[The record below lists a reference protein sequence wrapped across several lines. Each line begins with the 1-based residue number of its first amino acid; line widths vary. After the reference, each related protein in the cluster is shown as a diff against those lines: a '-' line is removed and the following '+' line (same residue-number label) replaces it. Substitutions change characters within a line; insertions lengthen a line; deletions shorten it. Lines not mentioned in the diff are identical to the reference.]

1 MQQVELKMK
10 KSILSLLSSLSV
22 LSTASVAAA
31 ETAYLRPGEVIVCVG
46 DSVTH
51 AGVYDGFLQ
60 AMLDRLYP
68 EAGIRVVNR
77 GQGGQTSGAA
87 VALLDSALK
96 TERPTLATFM
106 FGVNDTRWSAGDQ
119 DAKAEA
125 FVAGL
130 TAAVDLAEKNQVVP
144 LLLRESHF
152 SHSQA
157 PDDFSAKV
165 NGVLDRLMA
174 AQDAFAAERQ
184 VPVIDTQGAYKRALA
199 AAWAADPRYEF
210 SPDIVHPNSAGHA
223 ALAGEILRALGAGL
237 PLAEAKGE
245 RGPLRLTAPDDLTI
259 EFTPAAGVLAPDG
272 TLAVPVT
279 LHNRSAQPEKG
290 ALVLCLPDHLIET
303 PVEVAAGAS
312 ATVTCDL
319 PLAKLRPERSAGPL
333 YAAFR
338 GESRFTAA
346 STLFFHSRLRPAAAA
361 PVVFRAA
368 DFQSAAAE
376 DARVCPV
383 SHVAMQRNGTE
394 LTVEFTW
401 ADTTV
406 VPARAGFKTRFG
418 MEITALL
425 DLNNRE
431 GQPCDAVEFFLD
443 QRPADAIGRPT
454 ANADANPE
462 GILRIG
468 VCFVEENGKPVA
480 RALSLPELPD
490 EALSLV
496 TAGPNAWTLKVT
508 CAPAGPS
515 LGVSMRVTDN
525 TEFKVAA
532 TPPFWLTGHRGAGQ
546 EPLGYVQLGAREAGF
561 LYRVGY

>member
-1 MQQVELKMK
+1 MK
-10 KSILSLLSSLSV
+10 AYTRYLIPILATLLHGPV
-22 LSTASVAAA
+22 QAAA

-60 AMLDRLYP
+60 TMLDRLYP

-87 VALLDSALK
+87 VALLASALK
-96 TERPTLATFM
+96 TEHPTLATFM
-106 FGVNDTRWSAGDQ
+106 FGVNDTRWSAGDE

-152 SHSQA
+152 SHGQA
-157 PDDFSAKV
+157 PDEFAAKV

-174 AQDAFAAERQ
+174 AQEAFAAERQ
-184 VPVIDTQGAYKRALA
+184 IPVIDTQGAYKRALA

-237 PLAEAKGE
+237 PLAAPEGA
-245 RGPLRLTAPDDLTI
+245 RGPLRLVAPEDLTI

-279 LHNRSAQPEKG
+279 IHNRSAKPEKG
-290 ALVLCLPDHLIET
+290 TLVLCLPDHVIET
-303 PVEVAAGAS
+303 PVSVEAKALAI
-312 ATVTCDL
+312 VTCEL
-319 PLAKLRPERSAGPL
+319 PLAPLRAERSAGPL

-338 GESRFTAA
+338 GERRFTAA
-346 STLFFHSRLRPAAAA
+346 STLFFHSRIRPAAAT
-361 PVVFRAA
+361 PVVFSAA
-368 DFQSAAAE
+368 DFQSAADE

-383 SHVAMQRNGTE
+383 THVALRHSGTE

-406 VPARAGFKTRFG
+406 VTAKPDFRTRFG
-418 MEITALL
+418 KEITALL

-431 GQPCDAVEFFLD
+431 GQPCDAVEFLLD
-443 QRPADAIGRPT
+443 LRPADAIGRPT
-454 ANADANPE
+454 ADADANPE

-468 VCFVEENGKPVA
+468 VCFVEVDGKPVA
-480 RALSLPELPD
+480 RALSLPELPA
-490 EALSLV
+490 EALSLAPV
-496 TAGPNAWTLKVT
+496 EPDTWTLKVK
-508 CAPAGPS
+508 CRPAGPS
-515 LGVSMRVTDN
+515 LGISMRVTDN

-532 TPPFWLTGHRGAGQ
+532 TPQFWLTGHRGSGQ
-546 EPLGYVQLGAREAGF
+546 EPMGFVQLGVQDEGV
-561 LYRVGY
+561 LYRIGY

>member
-1 MQQVELKMK
+1 MK
-10 KSILSLLSSLSV
+10 TRVISLLSSLCV
-22 LSTASVAAA
+22 LSTASVATA
-31 ETAYLRPGEVIVCVG
+31 EPAYLRPGEVIVCVG

-68 EAGIRVVNR
+68 GAGIRIVNR

-87 VALLDSALK
+87 VALLESALK
-96 TERPTLATFM
+96 TEHPTLATFM
-106 FGVNDTRWSAGDQ
+106 FGVNDTRWSAGDE
-119 DAKAEA
+119 DAKAA
-125 FVAGL
+125 ALVAGL

-152 SHSQA
+152 SHGQA
-157 PDDFSAKV
+157 PDGFADMV
-165 NGVLDRLMA
+165 NKVLDRLMA

-184 VPVIDTQGAYKRALA
+184 IPVIDTQGAYKRALA

-245 RGPLRLTAPDDLTI
+245 RGPLRLAAPNDLAI
-259 EFTPAAGVLAPDG
+259 EFTPAAGVLAPNG
-272 TLAVPVT
+272 TLTVPVT
-279 LHNRSAQPEKG
+279 IHNRSAKAEKG
-290 ALVLCLPDHLIET
+290 TLLLCLSDHLIEM
-303 PVEVAAGAS
+303 PVAVAAGAS
-312 ATVTCDL
+312 ATVTCEL
-319 PLAKLRPERSAGPL
+319 PLAKLQAERSAGPL

-338 GESRFTAA
+338 GEQRFTAA
-346 STLFFHSRLRPAAAA
+346 STLFFHSRLRPAAAT
-361 PVVFRAA
+361 PVVFSAA
-368 DFQSAAAE
+368 DFQSAAAT

-383 SHVAMQRNGTE
+383 SHVAVQRKGTE
-394 LTVEFTW
+394 LTVELTW

-406 VPARAGFKTRFG
+406 VPAQAGFKTRFG
-418 MEITALL
+418 KEITALL

-443 QRPADAIGRPT
+443 QRPASAIGRPT

-468 VCFVEENGKPVA
+468 VCLVEENGKRVA
-480 RALSLPELPD
+480 RALSLPELPA
-490 EALSLV
+490 EALSLKP
-496 TAGPNAWTLKVT
+496 TGPNAWSLTVRCK
-508 CAPAGPS
+508 AAGPS

-532 TPPFWLTGHRGAGQ
+532 TPPFWLTGCHGAGQ
-546 EPLGYVQLGAREAGF
+546 EPMGFIQLSLQNAGV
-561 LYRVGY
+561 LYRIGY

>member
-1 MQQVELKMK
+1 MK
-10 KSILSLLSSLSV
+10 KYLCSLFGVLFMLSS
-22 LSTASVAAA
+22 TAVSAG
-31 ETAYLRPGEVIVCVG
+31 ETAYLRSGEVIVCVG

-60 AMLDRLYP
+60 TMLDRLYP
-68 EAGIRVVNR
+68 EAGIRIVNR
-77 GQGGQTSGAA
+77 GQGGKTAGAA
-87 VALLDSALK
+87 ANLLDSALK
-96 TERPTLATFM
+96 TEQPTLATFM
-106 FGVNDTRWSAGDQ
+106 FGVNDTRWSAGDEE
-119 DAKAEA
+119 AKTAS

-152 SHSQA
+152 SHGLA
-157 PDDFSAKV
+157 PNEFAVKV
-165 NGVLDRLMA
+165 NRVLDRLLA
-174 AQDAFAAERQ
+174 AQDAFAGERQ
-184 VPVIDTQGAYKRALA
+184 IPVIDTQGAYKRALA

-237 PLAEAKGE
+237 PLAAPEGA
-245 RGPLRLTAPDDLTI
+245 RGLLRLAAPNDLTL
-259 EFTPAAGVLAPDG
+259 EFAPAAGVLAANG
-272 TLAVPVT
+272 SLTVPVT
-279 LHNRSAQPEKG
+279 MHNRSASPEKG
-290 ALVLCLPDHLIET
+290 TLLLCLSDLVVEK

-312 ATVTCDL
+312 ATVKLEL
-319 PLAKLRPERSAGPL
+319 PLAKLRAERGAGPL

-338 GESRFTAA
+338 GERSFTAA
-346 STLFFHSRLRPAAAA
+346 STLFFHSRLRPAAEA
-361 PVVFRAA
+361 PMVFGAS
-368 DFQSAAAE
+368 DFRSAAAT
-376 DARVCPV
+376 DPRACPV
-383 SHVAMQRNGTE
+383 ANVAMQRNGAE
-394 LTVEFTW
+394 LTVDFTW
-401 ADTTV
+401 ADKSL
-406 VPARAGFKTRFG
+406 VPAQAGFKTRFG
-418 MEITALL
+418 KEITALL

-443 QRPADAIGRPT
+443 QRPVDAIGRPT

-480 RALSLPELPD
+480 RALSVPELPA

-496 TAGPNAWTLKVT
+496 PAGPNAWTLKVT

-525 TEFKVAA
+525 TEFKVGA
-532 TPPFWLTGHRGAGQ
+532 TSPFWLTGHRGTGQ
-546 EPLGYVQLGAREAGF
+546 EPMGFVQLGERNGG
-561 LYRVGY
+561 LVYRVGY

>member
-1 MQQVELKMK
+1 MK
-10 KSILSLLSSLSV
+10 KCILSLASMLFILSI
-22 LSTASVAAA
+22 ASSAAA
-31 ETAYLRPGEVIVCVG
+31 ETAYLRSGEVIVCVG

-68 EAGIRVVNR
+68 GADIRVVNR
-77 GQGGQTSGAA
+77 GQGGQTAGAA
-87 VALLDSALK
+87 VALLESALK
-96 TERPTLATFM
+96 TEGPTLATFM
-106 FGVNDTRWSAGDQ
+106 FGVNDTRWSAGDET
-119 DAKAEA
+119 AKAEA

-152 SHSQA
+152 SHGQA
-157 PDDFSAKV
+157 PDGFADMV
-165 NGVLDRLMA
+165 NKVLDRLTA
-174 AQDAFAAERQ
+174 AQDAFAAERN
-184 VPVIDTQGAYKRALA
+184 VPLIDTQGAYKRALA
-199 AAWAADPRYEF
+199 KAWAVDPRYEF

-245 RGPLRLTAPDDLTI
+245 RGPIRLTAADDLTI
-259 EFTPAAGVLAPDG
+259 EFTPAAGVLAPNG

-279 LHNRSAQPEKG
+279 LHNRSAKPEKG
-290 ALVLCLPDHLIET
+290 TLVLCLPDHLLET

-312 ATVTCDL
+312 ASVTCEV
-319 PLAKLRPERSAGPL
+319 PLAKLRAERGAVPL

-346 STLFFHSRLRPAAAA
+346 STLLFHSRLRPAAAE

-368 DFQSAAAE
+368 DFQSAAAT
-376 DARVCPV
+376 DDRVCPV
-383 SHVAMQRNGTE
+383 SHVAMRRNGTE

-401 ADTTV
+401 ADTSV
-406 VPARAGFKTRFG
+406 VPAQAGFKTRFG
-418 MEITALL
+418 KEITALL

-443 QRPADAIGRPT
+443 QRPAAAIGRPT

-468 VCFVEENGKPVA
+468 ICFEEVDGKPQA

-496 TAGPNAWTLKVT
+496 PTEPNAWTLKVI

-532 TPPFWLTGHRGAGQ
+532 TPPFWLTGRHGTGQ
-546 EPLGYVQLGAREAGF
+546 EPMGFVQVSEQDEGV
-561 LYRVGY
+561 LYRIGY